1 MTVGV
6 SQQQGSEE
14 TERMEKPRSSLSRVT
29 ANDTL
34 MLQAWSGRGRVEA
47 REKRVE
53 WGRGCGLRDKPHCQ
67 HADDFCTFFFH
78 CGFSSC
84 SIAVNCVREGR
95 RGRGGRMKESS
106 SGVRVRIS

>member
-1 MTVGV
+1 
-6 SQQQGSEE
+6 
-14 TERMEKPRSSLSRVT
+14 MEKPRSSLSRVT

-34 MLQAWSGRGRVEA
+34 MLQAGRGGWRGEEA

-84 SIAVNCVREGR
+84 SIAVNCVRKGAEGGKQEGR
-95 RGRGGRMKESS
+95 EKNEREQQ
-106 SGVRVRIS
+106 